1 MVGEAAIIGQ
11 QLRLTVLADV
21 PIEGGPASAVRGVAA
36 AVEAEAAALLDRQG
50 VAGAVDRRAAQ
61 VLGEPGSAEADGDAV
76 ALERPFVVA
85 ALIPPDRACP
95 DLYFP
100 SGPTSAPVWCPCDD
114 PHRMVIVTP
123 GSCPDCAVRWAAA
136 VRGDDGRHVTPLRTE
151 EDVSGAL
158 LASLCGCGPQIG
170 PRFSKG
176 GDRWSLFTAAALCAP
191 GNREIRAE
199 VSVRLAV
206 RADLAVSATPRGGAA

>member
-1 MVGEAAIIGQ
+1 MEPAGYHECLVRPSMVGEAAIIGQ

-21 PIEGGPASAVRGVAA
+21 P
-36 AVEAEAAALLDRQG
+36 
-50 VAGAVDRRAAQ
+50 
-61 VLGEPGSAEADGDAV
+61 
-76 ALERPFVVA
+76 
-85 ALIPPDRACP
+85 
-95 DLYFP
+95 
-100 SGPTSAPVWCPCDD
+100 
-114 PHRMVIVTP
+114 
-123 GSCPDCAVRWAAA
+123 WAAA

-176 GDRWSLFTAAALCAP
+176 GDRWSLFIAAALCAP

-199 VSVRLAV
+199 ISVRLAV

>member
-11 QLRLTVLADV
+11 QLRLTVLAGV
-21 PIEGGPASAVRGVAA
+21 PVEGGPASAVRGAAA

-50 VAGAVDRRAAQ
+50 VAGAVGRRAAQ
-61 VLGEPGSAEADGDAV
+61 VLGESGSAEADGDAV
-76 ALERPFVVA
+76 ALERPFAVA
-85 ALIPPDRACP
+85 ALIPPGRACP
-95 DLYFP
+95 GLYFP
-100 SGPTSAPVWCPCDD
+100 SGPTPAAAWCPCDD

-136 VRGDDGRHVTPLRTE
+136 VRGDDGRHVTPLRAE

-170 PRFSKG
+170 PGFSKG